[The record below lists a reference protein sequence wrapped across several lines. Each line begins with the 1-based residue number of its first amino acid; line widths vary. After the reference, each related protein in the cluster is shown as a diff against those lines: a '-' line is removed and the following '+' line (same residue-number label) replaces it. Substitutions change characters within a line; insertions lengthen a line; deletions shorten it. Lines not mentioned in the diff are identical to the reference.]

1 MLAFSL
7 YVFRYNKF
15 IYPISLS
22 SESRYRTPRYARPLS
37 GRVPPLSDLLLPS
50 FTYISVSPLWLCCEY
65 GKRFSTVSETTTN
78 QHPAVHEGCRDT
90 LTSVMVFTKGHG
102 GGGDPIALLLGFL
115 LGGDPSVLL
124 ERPHTARYPPCTT
137 KLVADPPPSRSA
149 LPVWGVLASVQTAAV
164 SSMRSSAEN
173 LWSAPKSV
181 VSPAGPPMPAGRCG
195 ARQPLFYASRASRR
209 LCFKEG
215 RYGSRSCGT
224 AESTEGGT
232 SPSDMVPYSSHAR
245 CCFVADIR
253 ARSYPTA

>member
-115 LGGDPSVLL
+115 LDPIALRLASYSKEAASYFAYLAASSSYH
-124 ERPHTARYPPCTT
+124 RSFPGFPGSS
-137 KLVADPPPSRSA
+137 SRSRRFGMRQSMVVI
-149 LPVWGVLASVQTAAV
+149 LPSASV
-164 SSMRSSAEN
+164 E
-173 LWSAPKSV
+173 SV
-181 VSPAGPPMPAGRCG
+181 
-195 ARQPLFYASRASRR
+195 
-209 LCFKEG
+209 
-215 RYGSRSCGT
+215 
-224 AESTEGGT
+224 
-232 SPSDMVPYSSHAR
+232 
-245 CCFVADIR
+245 
-253 ARSYPTA
+253 

>member
-90 LTSVMVFTKGHG
+90 LTSV
-102 GGGDPIALLLGFL
+102 IGFYE
-115 LGGDPSVLL
+115 GPRRRRRSD
-124 ERPHTARYPPCTT
+124 
-137 KLVADPPPSRSA
+137 RSA
-149 LPVWGVLASVQTAAV
+149 AGLPTRRRSERSAAWLPILDPN
-164 SSMRSSAEN
+164 RSAAW
-173 LWSAPKSV
+173 LPT
-181 VSPAGPPMPAGRCG
+181 
-195 ARQPLFYASRASRR
+195 QRR
-209 LCFKEG
+209 LHPTLPTWQH
-215 RYGSRSCGT
+215 SPPIIDRSLDSLDHRVDRGDLDCDNQWL
-224 AESTEGGT
+224 SFCLQRRWNRFNCC
-232 SPSDMVPYSSHAR
+232 PSHLD
-245 CCFVADIR
+245 CC
-253 ARSYPTA
+253 